1 MLNIRLGILTDA
13 APSVNSSTSREV
25 ADLIDECQ
33 SQNVSVNVYH
43 PALFPSDT
51 YPRAQVQTS
60 CTGFLYKNKRLPLR
74 FLSEVLISIR
84 LAVKIL
90 FDSRKNAKTDVVL
103 WISPSIFNVLPAYVL
118 KARNGTKIY
127 LMLRDMFP
135 HWAANI
141 GIISR
146 KGLIFNFFKMVADRQ
161 MNIAD
166 RIGVESSGALEF
178 FKGIYPQHVHKVEI
192 LRNWIVVNER
202 KIDKPENFA
211 DGIVKIIYAGNIGF
225 AQGIDHFIGLL
236 DFLKDRQDIEFHFVG
251 RGDAVD
257 EILTYVDSKRI
268 KNFFRHEPIP
278 FKDFDQFLVN
288 FDIGLVFLNHHIRT
302 SNVPGKAMSYL
313 MTGLPVLGAINP
325 ENELES
331 FVDTN
336 QLGRLDSSGDVG
348 HFLVKVD
355 LMIADYRLGKY
366 KASEIKKKSEIHFSA
381 TTALNQIVNLN
392 GA

>member
-1 MLNIRLGILTDA
+1 MTNIRLGILTDA

-43 PALFPSDT
+43 PALFSNDT
-51 YPRAQVQTS
+51 YPRAHVKTS

-74 FLSEVLISIR
+74 FFSEVLISIS

-90 FDSRKNAKTDVVL
+90 FDSRKNAQTDLVL
-103 WISPSIFNVLPAYVL
+103 WISPSIFNLLPAYVL

-146 KGLIFNFFKMVADRQ
+146 KGLIFKFLNMVSDRQ

-178 FKGIYPQHVHKVEI
+178 FKDIYPQHMHKVEI
-192 LRNWIVVNER
+192 LRNWIVVKEC
-202 KIDKPENFA
+202 KIDKIEYLS
-211 DGIVKIIYAGNIGF
+211 DGVIRIIYAGNIGF

-236 DFLKDRQDIEFHFVG
+236 DFLKDRQNIEIHFVG

-257 EILTYVDSKRI
+257 EILAHVNSRVI
-268 KNFFRHEPIP
+268 KNFFRHDLIP
-278 FKDFDQFLVN
+278 FADFDKFLIN
-288 FDIGLVFLNHHIRT
+288 FDIG
-302 SNVPGKAMSYL
+302 
-313 MTGLPVLGAINP
+313 
-325 ENELES
+325 
-331 FVDTN
+331 
-336 QLGRLDSSGDVG
+336 
-348 HFLVKVD
+348 
-355 LMIADYRLGKY
+355 
-366 KASEIKKKSEIHFSA
+366 
-381 TTALNQIVNLN
+381 
-392 GA
+392 